1 MYKYKYKYTGKI
13 MAPSWTIT
21 ALPSI
26 AKQPS
31 TCVNIDASCTAV
43 DLFTGQ
49 VSLFWRQQII
59 ALSANRDGVVT
70 GQELTWKLGKCQN
83 FPTFN
88 TIILYCDKTVALM
101 LTIMTQ
107 QWQKIA
113 KARSMQACMVSPI
126 SNCFCLPSTQLL
138 LERELLD
145 ILRPVGCI
153 SGTFS
158 KLF

>member
-1 MYKYKYKYTGKI
+1 MQLIFIFTQAHFANNMHVLGNRQTFERIKIFEQLLQHHLVQNRYKYKNMYKYKYTGKI

-31 TCVNIDASCTAV
+31 TCVNIDGSCTAV

-70 GQELTWKLGKCQN
+70 GQGLTWKLGSCQN

-88 TIILYCDKTVALM
+88 DIILYCWL
-101 LTIMTQ
+101 
-107 QWQKIA
+107 WQ
-113 KARSMQACMVSPI
+113 
-126 SNCFCLPSTQLL
+126 NT
-138 LERELLD
+138 D
-145 ILRPVGCI
+145 IYLVGI
-153 SGTFS
+153 
-158 KLF
+158 

>member
-31 TCVNIDASCTAV
+31 TCVNIDGSCTAV

-49 VSLFWRQQII
+49 VSLFWLAADYCTQCKQRRSCNGTRVD
-59 ALSANRDGVVT
+59 LET
-70 GQELTWKLGKCQN
+70 GKN

-88 TIILYCDKTVALM
+88 NIILYCDKTVALM

-158 KLF
+158 KLL